1 MSIIRN
7 KINDCKDSQIVYQ
20 FLNEFEAVKCLFCF
34 QDDKKFLCQC
44 KECNKYF
51 CNNLHRNTSH
61 IIIHLNKCKH
71 KKISLEPFDVELKC
85 LNCPQQKDI
94 FHLYYEKGNKDN
106 ILCEQCIENDKDNY
120 IKIVEEKQINNE
132 ILLSPDLPPL
142 FNMIDSYSESL
153 ITRMNNKINLLKNL
167 FLPTVCLNYT
177 KKKKY
182 CLIYNTLIQNEIDE
196 IEKENKED
204 EFFKFQLKFDIID
217 KKYIVAEIKKEIK
230 MEIKKSNQNFLF
242 YPRQLLLV
250 AKETNENKTFLA
262 SVIKID
268 NNSNRVTI
276 YFKELDKLLNNGNY
290 LIKEKESISN
300 YGRIMDGLD
309 LFN

>member
-7 KINDCKDSQIVYQ
+7 RINDCKDSQIVFQ

-44 KECNKYF
+44 KDCNKYF

-71 KKISLEPFDVELKC
+71 KKIALYPFDVELKC
-85 LNCPQQKDI
+85 LNCPQKKDI

-106 ILCEQCIENDKDNY
+106 ILCEECIEDDKDNY
-120 IKIVEEKQINNE
+120 IKIVEDKQIDNK

-142 FNMIDSYSESL
+142 SNMIDSYSESL
-153 ITRMNNKINLLKNL
+153 ITRMNNKINLLKNIY
-167 FLPTVCLNYT
+167 LPTVCLNYT

-182 CLIYNTLIQNEIDE
+182 CVIYNHLIQNEIDE
-196 IEKENKED
+196 VVKQNKED
-204 EFFKFQLKFDIID
+204 EFYKYELKFDIID
-217 KKYIVAEIKKEIK
+217 KKYIIAEIKKSK
-230 MEIKKSNQNFLF
+230 QNFLF

-250 AKETNENKTFLA
+250 AKETNENKPFLA

-268 NNSNRVTI
+268 KNSNRVTI
-276 YFKELDKLLNNGNY
+276 FFKD
-290 LIKEKESISN
+290 
-300 YGRIMDGLD
+300 
-309 LFN
+309 